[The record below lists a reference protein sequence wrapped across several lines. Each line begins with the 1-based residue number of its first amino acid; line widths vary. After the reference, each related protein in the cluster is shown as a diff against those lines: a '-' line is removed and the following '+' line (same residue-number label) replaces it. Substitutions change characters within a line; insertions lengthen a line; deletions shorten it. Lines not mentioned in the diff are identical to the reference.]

1 MKKNILY
8 IYLRS
13 SFSTRFMK
21 IQLILRPPE
30 TIKLFPWSVQARSSL
45 TLERDGR
52 VVTLPE
58 VSSQEQ
64 KIMLLPRSLPVSADI
79 EFIPVSN
86 NVVYQSSKNV
96 DTLESM

>member
-1 MKKNILY
+1 
-8 IYLRS
+8 
-13 SFSTRFMK
+13 
-21 IQLILRPPE
+21 
-30 TIKLFPWSVQARSSL
+30 VQARSSL

-96 DTLESM
+96 EVFLRNNLYIPSQLSFHIVTTIPQQEFPLSVAFSF